1 MMYLFCAGAFHA
13 RLHLTVLCMIIAPVI
28 SSATTEQQDHEHEQ
42 QLLARRPGR
51 VVFNKLQHATNMGY
65 GLPGLGRKK
74 VEKKVQLGR
83 SLRALSSRR
92 YLHSS
97 LRCM

>member
-1 MMYLFCAGAFHA
+1 
-13 RLHLTVLCMIIAPVI
+13 MIIAPVI

-65 GLPGLGRKK
+65 GLPGLG
-74 VEKKVQLGR
+74 
-83 SLRALSSRR
+83 
-92 YLHSS
+92 
-97 LRCM
+97 